1 VIQTFLN
8 HPRVRPQLWAFV
20 ATAALMVAEVTLA
33 SLWYQ
38 ALFRPPGA
46 GFGAVWGILSAI
58 FAASYGVT
66 HLLGKLRWRMVY
78 RQAALAA
85 WVLIA
90 VFASLKGLVYA
101 RVELS
106 LLELVQS
113 PLDFVLH
120 PDGDGVEFAHTI
132 YVLVLIWRG
141 AALTR
146 GPVTLYGTQVS
157 FQIGL
162 IFLLLYGMMFA
173 PLFAREATTGMYLFL
188 FFGLTAMS
196 LARISNLADLRGGRM
211 PRFGSGWMAS
221 ILLASLALVG
231 LSILI
236 GWLASGN
243 AVFILAS
250 VLMVLLAVL
259 TALVLLV
266 LSPLIFV
273 LARFI
278 PYLAELIR
286 QIGERLRS
294 LPISEQFQKLLA
306 VFSEGL
312 NRIVPVIL
320 AGRGIFLAAILA
332 GLILVIVLALN
343 LRHIFQR
350 LAEEEEGGRV
360 EPEAGEGLLKL
371 LARHLRNSR
380 RRLRS
385 PAQVLAAARIRQ
397 IYRLLMLTCQKLG
410 APRPPSTTPLEFL
423 THLEALFPGEQAG
436 VQAITGAYVKVR
448 YGEYPETRAEIEA
461 VEDAWKRVQR
471 QARKALAA
479 KKAKPSV

>member
-1 VIQTFLN
+1 MIQAFFN
-8 HPRVRPQLWAFV
+8 HPRVRPQMWTFLS
-20 ATAALMVAEVTLA
+20 TAALMVAEVTLA

-38 ALFRPPGA
+38 ALFRPRGA
-46 GFGAVWGILSAI
+46 GFGAVLGILSVI

-66 HLLGKLRWRMVY
+66 RLLSKLHWRMAY

-90 VFASLKGLVYA
+90 VFASLKGLVFP
-101 RVELS
+101 RVDLS

-113 PLDFVLH
+113 PLDFILY
-120 PDGDGVEFAHTI
+120 PDGDGVEFAHAI
-132 YVLVLIWRG
+132 YVLVLIWRA

-173 PLFAREATTGMYLFL
+173 LLFAGEATVGMYLFL

-196 LARISNLADLRGGRM
+196 LARIANLTDLRGGRM

-221 ILLASLALVG
+221 ILLASLTLVG
-231 LSILI
+231 LAILI

-243 AVFILAS
+243 AVFLLAS
-250 VLMVLLAVL
+250 VLVVILALL
-259 TALVLLV
+259 TALLLLV
-266 LSPLIFV
+266 LSPLILI

-278 PYLAELIR
+278 PYLAELVR

-294 LPISEQFQKLLA
+294 LPISEQLQKLLA

-312 NRIVPVIL
+312 NKIVPVIL
-320 AGRGIFLAAILA
+320 AGRGIFLAAILV
-332 GLILVIVLALN
+332 GLILIIVLALN

-350 LAEEEEGGRV
+350 LAEEEEGSRA
-360 EPEAGEGLLKL
+360 EPDEGEGLLKL
-371 LARHLRNSR
+371 LARRLRNSR

-423 THLEALFPGEQAG
+423 PRLESLFPEEPGE
-436 VQAITGAYVKVR
+436 VRAITGAYVKVR
-448 YGEYPETRAEIEA
+448 YGEYPETRAEVDA
-461 VEDAWKRVQR
+461 VEEAWKHVQR

-479 KKAKPSV
+479 KK